1 MEGRFVVTKSGKLF
15 SCIAEGEAH
24 EETTEVL
31 TEMEMLLEF
40 STMKKLF
47 WNAWLVVRL

>member
-1 MEGRFVVTKSGKLF
+1 MEGRFVVTKSVKLF

-31 TEMEMLLEF
+31 TEMGMLLEF

-47 WNAWLVVRL
+47 